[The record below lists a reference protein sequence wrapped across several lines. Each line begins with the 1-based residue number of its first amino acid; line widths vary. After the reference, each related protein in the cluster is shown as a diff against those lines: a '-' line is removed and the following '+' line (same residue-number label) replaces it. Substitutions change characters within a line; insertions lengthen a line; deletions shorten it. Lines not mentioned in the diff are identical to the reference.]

1 MQIIDPVT
9 KKRLDRPDA
18 ATAKHLKLVD
28 PVQREVAK
36 ELNASEHSP
45 MDPPDAYGGAVIEEV
60 EYADLHP
67 LMQRYM
73 DEHRRAEEVIA
84 RFEQAMA
91 GYKQSRYK
99 PDQEVNEALHVFFEF
114 FDDKL
119 LDHNRREERELFPV
133 LHAKLL
139 AQGEHGTGTVPRTA
153 IDLMEDDHVKFI
165 QLGALTFNLLGL
177 AARLPDARSALFTFD
192 AAYET
197 SRELT
202 ETIRLH
208 IYREDNILFP
218 LAHKLLSKEELDR
231 F

>member
-1 MQIIDPVT
+1 
-9 KKRLDRPDA
+9 
-18 ATAKHLKLVD
+18 
-28 PVQREVAK
+28 
-36 ELNASEHSP
+36 
-45 MDPPDAYGGAVIEEV
+45 
-60 EYADLHP
+60 
-67 LMQRYM
+67 
-73 DEHRRAEEVIA
+73 
-84 RFEQAMA
+84 
-91 GYKQSRYK
+91 
-99 PDQEVNEALHVFFEF
+99 
-114 FDDKL
+114 
-119 LDHNRREERELFPV
+119 V